1 LLLNKYGVAA
11 ALALASMARADV
23 LYSDV
28 TTFSG
33 EGYAGGGATVVA
45 GNDTTAMV
53 LDDITV
59 AAGAAGATVNSFTF
73 SVANF
78 NGSAVSARPI
88 VEFFDNDGSGGGPGT
103 IITGFVFNPISFTS
117 GTVGTFT
124 FTSPNLFVVPGN
136 GTFFAGIYFDD
147 NNGATGASAAQLNAL
162 GQGIFAPPTVGSSTD
177 SFFQTTGAGAVAN
190 NPAGAFESFGG
201 NPTAD
206 FGWSFSGNLA
216 TPEPGTGL
224 LLLLGGVP
232 LVLRLRA
239 KRRN

>member
-1 LLLNKYGVAA
+1 VLLNKYGVAA
-11 ALALASMARADV
+11 ALALASMAGADV

-33 EGYAGGGATVVA
+33 SGYAAGGATGVA
-45 GNDTTAMV
+45 GDDTTRMV

-59 AAGAAGATVNSFTF
+59 APGAAGASVNSFTF

-78 NGSAVSARPI
+78 NGAAVSARPI
-88 VEFFDNDGSGGGPGT
+88 VEFFSNDGSGGGPGT
-103 IITGFVFNPISFTS
+103 YLAGFAFNPISFTA
-117 GTVGTFT
+117 GTVQLFT
-124 FTSPNLFVVPGN
+124 FTSAGLFVVPVG

-147 NNGATGASAAQLNAL
+147 NNGATGASAAQLNLL

-177 SFFQTTGAGAVAN
+177 SFFQTTGPGAAAN

-201 NPTAD
+201 SPTAD

-224 LLLLGGVP
+224 LLLLGGIP

-239 KRRN
+239 KRRS

>member
-1 LLLNKYGVAA
+1 LLNKYGVAA
-11 ALALASMARADV
+11 ALALASMAGADV

-33 EGYAGGGATVVA
+33 QGYAAGGATVVA
-45 GNDTTAMV
+45 GDDTTRMV

-59 AAGAAGATVNSFTF
+59 APGAVGATVNSFTF

-78 NGSAVSARPI
+78 NSSAVSARPV
-88 VEFFDNDGSGGGPGT
+88 VEFFANDGSGGGPGT
-103 IITGFVFNPISFTS
+103 PLTGFVFNPLSFTA
-117 GTVGTFT
+117 GTVQLFT
-124 FTSPNLFVVPGN
+124 FTSSGLFVVPAD

-147 NNGATGASAAQLNAL
+147 NSGGTGASAAQLNQL
-162 GQGIFAPPTVGSSTD
+162 GQGIFAPPTVGTSTD
-177 SFFQTTGAGAVAN
+177 SFFQTTGPGAAAS

-206 FGWSFSGNLA
+206 FGWSFSGDLA